1 MKESGYK
8 IAIKKLQTHF
18 NDNNYAQDLLTEAIL
33 LNNCDHFNLIKI
45 EGVCFKNN
53 KIDSIIM
60 EYMNSGD
67 LLTYLRES
75 KVNTLFQAIHI
86 ATQISLGCDYL
97 ESNKMIHRD
106 LAARNC
112 LLNINENNN
121 LTVKIGDFG
130 LAKELTSTD
139 DYYRLLQ
146 TTNKCL
152 PIRWMAPESI
162 TFGKY
167 STKSDVW

>member
-1 MKESGYK
+1 
-8 IAIKKLQTHF
+8 
-18 NDNNYAQDLLTEAIL
+18 
-33 LNNCDHFNLIKI
+33 
-45 EGVCFKNN
+45 
-53 KIDSIIM
+53 M

-75 KVNTLFQAIHI
+75 KVNTLFQAIYI
-86 ATQISLGCDYL
+86 ATQISLGCEYL

-162 TFGKY
+162 KFGKF